1 MNYIGLYT
9 LVKQEVQRFMRIV
22 VQTLVT
28 PWISSVLYIF
38 VFGSILGSRID
49 TIEGIRYINFVL
61 PGVLMMNVLSGAFA
75 QSSSSIYFQRFTKNI
90 EERLVAPLSYAE
102 MVIGYLVG
110 ATVRAVVIG
119 IGIML
124 IGVAFNAASMYN
136 FPLFLFYIVG
146 VSIIFGLIGLLV
158 GLWANNF
165 EQLTILNT
173 FVIMPL
179 SFIGGMFNSVKMLPS
194 YLQLIAYFNPFL
206 YFNDGIRYSMTGY
219 HETNIMAG
227 IMMIIIL
234 AIVLFILIWRL
245 FSIGWKLR
253 I

>member
-9 LVKQEVQRFMRIV
+9 LIKQEIERFMRV
-22 VQTLVT
+22 TVQTLIT
-28 PWISSVLYIF
+28 PWISAVLYIF

-49 TIEGIRYINFVL
+49 TIEGVRYINFVL

-75 QSSSSIYFQRFTKNI
+75 QSSSSLYFQRFTKNI

-110 ATVRAVVIG
+110 AVSRAVVIG

-124 IGVAFNAASMYN
+124 IGIAFNASSMYN
-136 FPLFLFYIVG
+136 LPLFLFYVVG
-146 VSIIFGLIGLLV
+146 VSIIFGLLGLLV
-158 GLWANNF
+158 GLWSNNF

-179 SFIGGMFNSVKMLPS
+179 SFIGGMFNSISMLPS
-194 YLQLIAYFNPFL
+194 SLQLVAYFNPFL

-227 IMMIIIL
+227 MIMIVIL
-234 AIVLFILIWRL
+234 AIFLFALVWRL
-245 FSIGWKLR
+245 FSTGWKLR
-253 I
+253 V

>member
-9 LVKQEVQRFMRIV
+9 LVKQEVERFMRVSI
-22 VQTLVT
+22 QTLVT
-28 PWISSVLYIF
+28 PWISAVLYIF
-38 VFGSILGSRID
+38 IFGSILGNRIE
-49 TIEGIRYINFVL
+49 TIEGVRYINFVL
-61 PGVLMMNVLSGAFA
+61 PGVLMMNVLSGAFS
-75 QSSSSIYFQRFTKNI
+75 QSSSSLYFQRFTKNI

-110 ATVRAVVIG
+110 AVARAVVIG
-119 IGIML
+119 IGIMI
-124 IGVAFNAASMYN
+124 IGVAFNAASIYN

-158 GLWANNF
+158 GLWSNNF
-165 EQLTILNT
+165 EQLSFLNT

-179 SFIGGMFNSVKMLPS
+179 SFIGGMFNSINMLPS
-194 YLQLIAYFNPFL
+194 SFQLAARFNPFL

-219 HETNIMAG
+219 HETNILGGM
-227 IMMIIIL
+227 IMIVIL
-234 AIVLFILIWRL
+234 SIVLFGLVWRL

>member
-9 LVKQEVQRFMRIV
+9 LIKQEIERFMRV
-22 VQTLVT
+22 TVQTLIT
-28 PWISSVLYIF
+28 PWISAVLYIF

-49 TIEGIRYINFVL
+49 TIEGVRYINFVL

-75 QSSSSIYFQRFTKNI
+75 QSSSSLYFQRFTKNI

-110 ATVRAVVIG
+110 AVSRAVVIG

-124 IGVAFNAASMYN
+124 IGIAFNASSMYN
-136 FPLFLFYIVG
+136 LPLFLFYVVG
-146 VSIIFGLIGLLV
+146 VSIIFGLLGLLV
-158 GLWANNF
+158 GLWSNNF

-179 SFIGGMFNSVKMLPS
+179 SFIGGMFNSISMLPS
-194 YLQLIAYFNPFL
+194 SLQLVAYFNPFL

-227 IMMIIIL
+227 MIMIVIL
-234 AIVLFILIWRL
+234 AISLFALVWRL
-245 FSIGWKLR
+245 FSTGWKLR
-253 I
+253 V

>member
-1 MNYIGLYT
+1 MNYIGLQT
-9 LVKQEVQRFMRIV
+9 LIKQEVQRFLRVTI
-22 VQTLVT
+22 QTLIT
-28 PWISSVLYIF
+28 PWISAVLYIF

-49 TIEGIRYINFVL
+49 KIEGVPYITFVL

-75 QSSSSIYFQRFTKNI
+75 QSSSSLYFQRFTKNI

-110 ATVRAVVIG
+110 AVARAVVIG
-119 IGIML
+119 IGIMI
-124 IGVAFNAASMYN
+124 IGVLFNAASMYN
-136 FPLFLFYIVG
+136 FPLFMFYIVG

-158 GLWANNF
+158 GLWSNNF
-165 EQLTILNT
+165 EQLSFLNT

-179 SFIGGMFNSVKMLPS
+179 SFIGGMFNSINMLPAS
-194 YLQLIAYFNPFL
+194 LQLIARFNPFL

-219 HETNIMAG
+219 HETNILAG
-227 IMMIIIL
+227 MSMIVIL
-234 AIVLFILIWRL
+234 SISLFALTWRL

-253 I
+253 V